1 MIDDKIINRGVKIM
15 EKSISKKTISKGMII
30 QGICFSLCFFAFQ
43 LTEFTINDR
52 AESLMGAQSV
62 NGVYS
67 VGIACTALGFIL
79 FTILRRIFR
88 NEKARKLLVSVIGM
102 ISAISSVILLF
113 ANVNSI
119 FLASSFIALLSFG
132 FVGANVYYGFS
143 RQFFGN
149 DYTGR
154 VLGIGMGF
162 AVILQFAV
170 QNFVVTKYAFILS
183 VVISIS
189 LVVFFEI
196 GITDGE
202 IQNTTIET
210 KEKNNHLPLIIITT
224 ILLSLVLALMDGVV
238 VAKHAEGSLSVSSYA
253 RLFYAISLIIA
264 GVLADV
270 KKRKYLALVTLC
282 ALFASTISMAF
293 ISNGS
298 TFFLATVF
306 MYIYSGFYVMYFTI
320 SFIDYAPIAKNGELI
335 AGLGRII
342 RSIVASVT
350 AIPVVYMFEG
360 FGSVSLIV
368 CSCIFSALVLLIQIK
383 PISKAISTDNETKE
397 NDRLF
402 TDSIYENEMIK
413 TFSQQYKLTDREAEV
428 FELLITTESG
438 TQEIAD
444 SLYISRR
451 VLQRYIAAIYE
462 KTDTK
467 TRVGL
472 LRSYTEFATR

>member
-1 MIDDKIINRGVKIM
+1 M
-15 EKSISKKTISKGMII
+15 EKSINKTISKAMII

-62 NGVYS
+62 NAVYS
-67 VGIACTALGFIL
+67 IGIACTALGF
-79 FTILRRIFR
+79 FSFSVLRKVYKS
-88 NEKARKLLVSVIGM
+88 EKTRKLLVSIIGL
-102 ISAISSVILLF
+102 ISAVASVMLLF
-113 ANVNSI
+113 GNDNGV
-119 FLASSFIALLSFG
+119 FLASSFVALLSFG
-132 FVGANVYYGFS
+132 FIGANVYYGFS
-143 RQFFGN
+143 RVFLGN

-154 VLGIGMGF
+154 VLGIGMGL
-162 AVILQFAV
+162 AVIFQFAV

-202 IQNTTIET
+202 IQIYTIE
-210 KEKNNHLPLIIITT
+210 KIEKNNHLPLIIITT
-224 ILLSLVLALMDGVV
+224 VLLSLVLALMDGVV

-253 RLFYAISLIIA
+253 RLFYALSLIAA

-282 ALFASTISMAF
+282 SLFASTISMAF

-298 TFFLATVF
+298 TFFLATAF

-320 SFIDYAPIAKNGELI
+320 SFIDYAPVTQNGELI

-342 RSIVASVT
+342 RSVVAAIT
-350 AIPVVYMFEG
+350 AIPIVLMFES

-368 CSCIFSALVLLIQIK
+368 CSSILSVIVLLLQINS
-383 PISKAISTDNETKE
+383 ISKSLSTNEESKE
-397 NDRLF
+397 TERTNR
-402 TDSIYENEMIK
+402 DSIYENEIINDYTEK
-413 TFSQQYKLTDREAEV
+413 FNLTEREAEV
-428 FELLITTESG
+428 FELLITTENG

-444 SLYISRR
+444 SLFISRR